1 MHFGVTVCKS
11 TDSGAGLS
19 RQPGF
24 TVIELVVVIFVI
36 GIISAVMLSRSL
48 RSDTYNAA
56 IARDQIISMARTA
69 QQKAI
74 GRNDVGM
81 TLQSTGDNLNINIS
95 DSTGVIQS
103 VRFSRSSVDAQA
115 DVNVL
120 SSCSVL
126 PAGATVTDMAPFVL
140 RYTHL
145 GDLLEGGVGGVT
157 AVTTGARVCIN
168 NDPSMSVCI
177 SSAGY
182 AYEGDCVE

>member
-1 MHFGVTVCKS
+1 M
-11 TDSGAGLS
+11 
-19 RQPGF
+19 RQRRVHTHKISHHGF
-24 TVIELVVVIFVI
+24 SIIEIVVVLAILGIMSVVI
-36 GIISAVMLSRSL
+36 TSRVL
-48 RSDTYNAA
+48 RADTYNAA

-74 GRNDVGM
+74 GRNDVGL
-81 TLQSTGDNLNINIS
+81 TLQGAGDNLNINIS

-126 PAGATVTDMAPFVL
+126 PAGTTVTDMAPFVL

-157 AVTTGARVCIN
+157 AVATGARVCIN

-177 SSAGY
+177 SSTGY
-182 AYEGDCVE
+182 AYEGDCIE